1 MPRSSA
7 NNTIIPL
14 LKKLSDSLG
23 TPQAKN
29 ELRWLVEHARTTI
42 AESNKPHHD
51 SPKLLARLWRNQPA
65 PSEEELELD
74 RQRLTPVQWA
84 WLRQAVHDR
93 TKHHK
98 PLQYIIGD
106 QQFGKTNVRVRPPV
120 LIPRWE
126 TEEWMLRLAEMIKA
140 DMVARDG
147 GEQRSL
153 SILDACTGT
162 GCLALGLASELPDGV
177 ATIVGADISDEAV
190 ELANENLAFNEMLL
204 SNSVEFQRL
213 DLQAPNTAA
222 KLLGLKTTW
231 DMIISNPPY
240 VTPAEYRDLDPDVK
254 DWEDRRSLVPLPY
267 MADPVTV
274 KDEELDPSGIAFI
287 VNLAKMARQL
297 GLDKYDPHVGK
308 LPRLVVE
315 IGGEHQVEPV
325 RQAMHDQGLNS
336 TEVWKDMAG
345 TDRVVLGYV
354 KP

>member
-23 TPQAKN
+23 TSQAKN

-140 DMVARDG
+140 DRP
-147 GEQRSL
+147 L

-177 ATIVGADISDEAV
+177 ATIWNWR
-190 ELANENLAFNEMLL
+190 NENLAFNEMLL

-222 KLLGLKTTW
+222 KLLGLKATW
-231 DMIISNPPY
+231 DY
-240 VTPAEYRDLDPDVK
+240 DHQQPAGS
-254 DWEDRRSLVPLPY
+254 RSGCQGLGGQAIAGRGARSV
-267 MADPVTV
+267 
-274 KDEELDPSGIAFI
+274 GIAFI
-287 VNLAKMARQL
+287 VNLAKVARQL
-297 GLDKYDPHVGK
+297 GLDKYNPYVGK